1 MLDKMPEVLTLQDG
15 SKYWEHT
22 FEDFHAKIY
31 LPESKPIADIVNF
44 GFRTPY
50 LLVFEEN
57 KQSIEEAKAYADT
70 TGLTKIA
77 KEFNGSVV
85 FIYPTCDGGW
95 ENAPADLY
103 TSVIAN
109 SRISQYYKD
118 GVAIMRDRFTGN
130 WSGFYIRGTV
140 VRAHLYGKGA
150 AADYIAKHC
159 LKKTEGDGL
168 YGKCNIAPVSCTLQN
183 LSIVPA
189 PAEDAR
195 DVTVISIDNSPEI
208 NDALKA
214 GVDRFHARKSPAPY
228 SLFLDEDYF
237 TFCDC
242 NHRMM
247 GNLVPQANLDE
258 IGMVCEPGY
267 CMVPTSPDN
276 RGDDKDTPGHAI
288 GYLAYYNKGLTESG
302 EKLPLLFCF
311 HGGGDSAFCM
321 TNVSGWFKV
330 ANKYNFLL
338 ISIEHHMNSTATEV
352 MAVLEQ
358 LKERYPVDTERI
370 YSTGFSMGGCKSWDI
385 CQEYPKAVAGIAPMS
400 ATFEVG
406 FNVFAQNVEPINRDT
421 LVPTFYVGGAV
432 TPLPELPFQAQKCID
447 RVKYVFD
454 INNVKASY
462 DVTLEDKDSWENPI
476 YGIDGDAVYHIADPS
491 RGSVLTINL
500 FESENGNC
508 YTIFGSV
515 DNQGHEVRHHSCEN
529 AWKFLSQ
536 FRRLPDGSITGGKME
551 DIKKLYE
558 A

>member
-1 MLDKMPEVLTLQDG
+1 MLEHMPEILTLQNG

-22 FEDFHAKIY
+22 FDCFHAKIY

-57 KQSIEEAKAYADT
+57 KQTMEEAKTYADT
-70 TGLTKIA
+70 TGLTEIA

-85 FIYPTCDGGW
+85 FVYPTCDGGW
-95 ENAPADLY
+95 DNATEDLY
-103 TSVIAN
+103 INLIAN

-130 WSGFYIRGTV
+130 WNGFYIRGTV
-140 VRAHLYGKGA
+140 VRAHLFGTGKS
-150 AADYIAKHC
+150 ADYIVKHC
-159 LKKTEGDGL
+159 LKQTEGDGL

-183 LSIVPA
+183 ISIVPA
-189 PAEDAR
+189 PAADSR
-195 DVTVISIDNSPEI
+195 DIPVISVGNGTAV
-208 NDALKA
+208 NDALQA
-214 GVDRFHARKSPAPY
+214 G
-228 SLFLDEDYF
+228 LDHVLIKESADFYEDYF
-237 TFCDC
+237 AFSDRY
-242 NHRMM
+242 HRMV

-267 CMVPTSPDN
+267 CMVPTSADN
-276 RGDDKDTPGHAI
+276 RGDDKDTAEHAI
-288 GYLAYYNKGLTESG
+288 GYLAYYNNGLTESG

-352 MAVLEQ
+352 MAVLNQ
-358 LKERYPVDTERI
+358 LKDRYPVDTERI

-385 CQEYPKAVAGIAPMS
+385 CQEYPKMVAGVAPMS

-421 LVPTFYVGGAV
+421 VVPTFYVGGEI

-454 INNVKASY
+454 INQVKAAY
-462 DVTLEDKDSWENPI
+462 DVKLEDKDNWKNPI
-476 YGIDGDAVYHIADPS
+476 YGIDGDVVYKIDDPS

-500 FESENGNC
+500 FESENGHC
-508 YTIFGSV
+508 YTIFGSMS
-515 DNQGHEVRHHSCEN
+515 NQGHEVRHHSCEN

-536 FRRLPDGSITGGKME
+536 FRRLPDGSIAGGKME

>member
-1 MLDKMPEVLTLQDG
+1 MLDKMPEVFTLQDG

-31 LPESKPIADIVNF
+31 LPESKPVADIVNF
-44 GFRTPY
+44 GFRAPY

-57 KQSIEEAKAYADT
+57 KQSIEEAKNYADT

-77 KEFNGSVV
+77 ANFNSSVV
-85 FIYPTCDGGW
+85 FVYPTCDGGW
-95 ENAPADLY
+95 DNATADLY
-103 TSVIAN
+103 LNLIAN

-130 WSGFYIRGTV
+130 WNGFYIRGTV
-140 VRAHLYGKGA
+140 VRAHLYGKGKS
-150 AADYIAKHC
+150 ADYIAKHC
-159 LKKTEGDGL
+159 LKQTEGDGL

-189 PAEDAR
+189 PAKDAR
-195 DVTVISIDNSPEI
+195 DIPMISVNNSSTA

-214 GVDRFHARKSPAPY
+214 G
-228 SLFLDEDYF
+228 LDHVLIKDSADFEADYYA
-237 TFCDC
+237 FCDRY
-242 NHRMM
+242 HRMM

-258 IGMVCEPGY
+258 LDMVCEPDF
-267 CMVPTSPDN
+267 CIVPTSHDN
-276 RGDDKDTPGHAI
+276 QGDDKDTTEHAI
-288 GYLAYYNKGLTESG
+288 GYVAFYNKKIMEEG
-302 EKLPLLFCF
+302 KKVPLLFCF

-338 ISIEHHMNSTATEV
+338 ISVEHHLNSTATEA
-352 MAVLEQ
+352 MSLLSH
-358 LKERYPVDTERI
+358 LKEKYPVDTEQV

-385 CQEYPKAVAGIAPMS
+385 FQEYPKMVAGVAPMS

-406 FNVFAQNVEPINRDT
+406 LNVFGQETGPINQDIV
-421 LVPTFYVGGAV
+421 VPTFYVGGAV

-454 INNVKASY
+454 VNNVVASY
-462 DVTLEDKDSWENPI
+462 DVTLEDKDNWKNPI
-476 YGIDGDAVYHIADPS
+476 YGIDGDTVYHIDDPS

-500 FESENGNC
+500 FESENGHC

-536 FRRLPDGSITGGKME
+536 FRRLPDGSIVGGKTE